1 MRKPLAEY
9 KKEMSLRDTLRT
21 LKGQI
26 ESILW
31 QLRNMNTSAAAGTGS
46 SSSFSVETVETLP
59 PIPEDGYQMVFWTS
73 LGAGVGDD
81 QTWEAF
87 AGQARWYP
95 CQRPTTLSGAPGV

>member
-31 QLRNMNTSAAAGTGS
+31 MLRNMNTSAASGTSVSGS
-46 SSSFSVETVETLP
+46 AFSVDTVEILP
-59 PIPEDGYQMVFWTS
+59 AIPDEGYQMVFWTS
-73 LGAGVGDD
+73 VGAGTGDD

-87 AGQARWYP
+87 AGQSRWYP
-95 CQRPTTLSGAPGV
+95 CQKPTTLSGTP